1 MKQFL
6 HYNLKPLII
15 LLLSVL
21 LFNACGIIRP
31 FSKHDNRA
39 KGETTVDTLNKYYP
53 DSTYV
58 YKTDSS
64 KTNTE
69 FIDWSSARIN
79 GKLPLESNTKD
90 LYRLLGQPD
99 SIVTPNYDD
108 VSVRF
113 YDEKEFKNAYFK
125 GSDFE
130 IYGDTAVVCILNFEK
145 NPDLEFTSG
154 SLILNHNTT
163 LADLKKVFPK
173 AVRARSK
180 NNNWG
185 FGKCT
190 EINLATW
197 KYYNDDSWLLFFQK
211 GRLIRIDHW
220 MPD

>member
-1 MKQFL
+1 MKKFL
-6 HYNLKPLII
+6 RYILKTLII

-21 LFNACGIIRP
+21 LFNACGVIRT
-31 FSKHDNRA
+31 FSKHGNRA
-39 KGETTVDTLNKYYP
+39 KVETIVDTVNKYYS
-53 DSTYV
+53 DSSYV

-64 KTNTE
+64 KTNAE
-69 FIDWSSARIN
+69 YIDWTSARIN
-79 GKLPLESNTKD
+79 GRLPLVSNTKD

-99 SIVTPNYDD
+99 SIVTPNYED

-125 GSDFE
+125 GSEFE
-130 IYGDTAVVCILNFEK
+130 IYGDTAVVSLLNFEK

-154 SLILNHNTT
+154 TLTLNHNTT
-163 LADLKKVFPK
+163 LADLKKVFSK

-180 NNNWG
+180 INVYEI
-185 FGKCT
+185 GKCT
-190 EINLATW
+190 GIDLATW
-197 KYYNDDSWLLFFQK
+197 KYLNDDSWLLLFQK